1 MVTQSFN
8 HNAAHITVRIC
19 TELPGGD
26 TTTGTG
32 FFFLASV
39 TLREGIVRHKLLLI
53 SNKHVLTQGK
63 GKVTL
68 TLNKKHDDGTP
79 SYGDTITFIYDGF
92 IDKYFEHSDNDV
104 DLACVDISDI
114 THTNAYIMNMPA
126 EFLTPIDYE
135 KVALGNDVLFIG
147 YPFGLYDNV
156 NNLPLVRKGTLASM
170 PNIDFGGKGV
180 ILIDAQVFEG
190 SSGSPVFVDWDEK
203 YRLLGV
209 ISGTMKGHAL
219 SGSPVVLGLGV
230 VVKQRHVQEL
240 MDHVSNEIK
249 QAWEIIR

>member
-19 TELPGGD
+19 IELPGRAP
-26 TTTGTG
+26 TTGTG
-32 FFFLASV
+32 FFFLVSV
-39 TLREGIVRHKLLLI
+39 PLREGIVRHKLLLI
-53 SNKHVLTQGK
+53 SNKHVLNEGK
-63 GKVTL
+63 GKMTL

-79 SYGDTITFIYDGF
+79 SYGNPIAFIYDGF
-92 IDKYFEHSDNDV
+92 IDKYFEHPDNDV
-104 DLACVDISDI
+104 DLACADISDI
-114 THTNAYIMNMPA
+114 THSDAHIMNMPA

-135 KVALGNDVLFIG
+135 KVALGSDVLFIG
-147 YPFGLYDNV
+147 YPFGLYDRV
-156 NNLPLVRKGTLASM
+156 NNLPLARKGTLASM
-170 PNIDFGGKGV
+170 PNIDFEGKGV

-209 ISGTMKGHAL
+209 ISRTIKGNTL
-219 SGSPVVLGLGV
+219 SGSPVALGLGV

-240 MDHVSNEIK
+240 VDHISNEIK
-249 QAWEIIR
+249 QAWEITR